1 MKWLLLTIIVGL
13 TAGARCAQQ
22 PCIRLR
28 EQIIVT
34 NAQFTL
40 GDVADFVGIDT
51 QTETRLKAVVLGTSP
66 LPGLERVIT
75 REQVLIRLRQHGF
88 QPEAF
93 EIMMPARAVVRRE
106 AHSLQPQQIAEV
118 AIEKLRQS
126 AGLPK
131 DAQVECD
138 PAPRALSLPHD
149 RVQITAGEPRSLGAG
164 LYTVPVQVVCEGVAL
179 ITLNVRLRTRFW
191 REAVVAARAIH
202 TGEAIDPDAIALRTV
217 AVLDES
223 DDLITDPSEVV
234 GKIAKRPISVGQPV
248 RRISID
254 EPAVIRRGQNVKLL
268 VKLDGAVMETGAVA
282 QQDGKVGARV
292 RVLVTDT
299 RKTLL
304 ATVVDAQTVMLDV
317 Q

>member
-1 MKWLLLTIIVGL
+1 MKWLLLTIFVWL
-13 TAGARCAQQ
+13 TAGAWCTQQ
-22 PCIRLR
+22 PCIRLH
-28 EQIIVT
+28 EQSIVK

-51 QTETRLKAVVLGTSP
+51 QTETRLKAVVLGASP

-93 EIMMPARAVVRRE
+93 EIVVPARAVVRRE
-106 AHSLQPQQIAEV
+106 VHSLQPPQIAAV
-118 AIEKLRQS
+118 AIEKLHQS
-126 AGLPK
+126 ACLPE

-149 RVQITAGEPRSLGAG
+149 RVQITAGEPRALGAG
-164 LYTVPVQVVCEGVAL
+164 LYTVPVQVVGEGIAP
-179 ITLNVRLRTRFW
+179 ITVNVRLRTTFW
-191 REAVVAARAIH
+191 REAVVATRAIH
-202 TGEAIDPDAIALRTV
+202 TGEAIGADAVALRTV
-217 AVLDES
+217 AVLEDN
-223 DDLITDPSEVV
+223 DDLITDPSEVA
-234 GKIAKRPISVGQPV
+234 GKIAKRPIAAGQPV
-248 RRISID
+248 RRTSID
-254 EPAVIRRGQNVKLL
+254 EPAVVRRGQTVKLL
-268 VKLDGAVMETGAVA
+268 VKLDGAVIETGAVA